1 MTAFN
6 FLKPDYPKLFVIAEL
21 SEQLIHIDPSSSL
34 TKTRLFAERMSQLIW
49 DFEQMG
55 EFEGTQIERLKR
67 LAYSGILPEVIEGIF
82 HTIRKSGNQASHYGT
97 GSFEQAKFI
106 LKKAYKLSKWFYETY
121 ENDFL
126 ELAEYELPVI
136 IDERANELQGQL
148 DFLEQQLEDY
158 KSKIEELN
166 SSKEV
171 QETRKS
177 RSNKSARN
185 IYLNEHD
192 TRILLIDPELRKAG
206 WEVDTDLLN
215 FKTHKTVPEKGRN
228 MAIAEWYCNGKWA
241 DYALFVG
248 TTLYGIVE
256 AKKYRSDISTDL
268 RQSKIYAE
276 RVTRDHDIELLR
288 NWNDYKVPFL
298 FSTNGREYLEQLK
311 TKSGIWYLDI
321 RKKDNHAAALKGWF
335 SPQGLVELYD
345 RDLDESNDRL
355 EKSDYDYLQD
365 QSGLSLRDYQIEAI
379 KKVEKKIIER
389 PEEQRS
395 LLVMATGTGKT
406 RTVIGLSYRLI
417 KSDRFKRILF
427 LTDRRMLATQA
438 IGSYQDN
445 RIENLN
451 TFADVYQLEELKD
464 TTPDGETRLHF
475 ATVQSMVKRL
485 FYNDSPL
492 PIDSYDCIIIDEAH
506 RGYNLDKEIDEEDLS
521 FKDQDDYVSQYKK
534 VIEYFNAYIIGLTA
548 TPALHTTQIFGE
560 PVFSYSYR
568 QAVLDGHLIDYEPP
582 YNIKTKLN
590 SKGIVWKKGERPKA
604 YNPETG
610 KIEELAVLEDELKFD
625 VDQFNKLVITE
636 PFNRAVIKQLVQII
650 DPTSDEKTLVFAARD
665 EHADLIV
672 SIFKEEYNAIGLPV
686 EQGTIEKI
694 TGKSYNPQELT
705 TQFKNEKFPTI
716 AVTVDL
722 LTTGIDV
729 PKITNLVFLRRVRSR
744 ILYEQMMG
752 RATRKC
758 DEINKE
764 IFRVYD
770 AVRLYE
776 ALEDYIQIR
785 PVSDPRISFQ
795 QLAQEME
802 HIDND
807 DRAHRQMQK
816 IIAKFQVKKRQID
829 KVGRN
834 EELEYNAKGK
844 TAEQLLTLFKNA
856 QGSEVSSIIK
866 EYGSLWKFLDQ
877 KFTRPGL
884 QLVAEQEDEFIAM
897 EQRFG
902 EDQKPGDY
910 IESFNHY
917 IATNRNKIL
926 AIKTILTSPSQL
938 NRSSLKE
945 LKLMLDQNGFNE
957 RYLNAAW
964 RQSKNED
971 IAADIVSYIRTAA
984 LGEALISHEDRIKS
998 AFAKVKQTNNFNA
1011 LQLKWLKRFEA
1022 QMLAETVLTKE
1033 DLDKEPFKSDG
1044 GFKRINKQFQD
1055 EVEQVIDAVNN
1066 HLYTA

>member
-1 MTAFN
+1 
-6 FLKPDYPKLFVIAEL
+6 
-21 SEQLIHIDPSSSL
+21 
-34 TKTRLFAERMSQLIW
+34 MSQLIW

-276 RVTRDHDIELLR
+276 RVTRDHDIELLG

-705 TQFKNEKFPTI
+705 TQFKNEKF
-716 AVTVDL
+716 L
-722 LTTGIDV
+722 
-729 PKITNLVFLRRVRSR
+729 
-744 ILYEQMMG
+744 
-752 RATRKC
+752 
-758 DEINKE
+758 
-764 IFRVYD
+764 
-770 AVRLYE
+770 
-776 ALEDYIQIR
+776 
-785 PVSDPRISFQ
+785 
-795 QLAQEME
+795 
-802 HIDND
+802 
-807 DRAHRQMQK
+807 
-816 IIAKFQVKKRQID
+816 
-829 KVGRN
+829 
-834 EELEYNAKGK
+834 
-844 TAEQLLTLFKNA
+844 
-856 QGSEVSSIIK
+856 
-866 EYGSLWKFLDQ
+866 
-877 KFTRPGL
+877 
-884 QLVAEQEDEFIAM
+884 
-897 EQRFG
+897 
-902 EDQKPGDY
+902 
-910 IESFNHY
+910 
-917 IATNRNKIL
+917 
-926 AIKTILTSPSQL
+926 PSQS
-938 NRSSLKE
+938 R
-945 LKLMLDQNGFNE
+945 
-957 RYLNAAW
+957 
-964 RQSKNED
+964 
-971 IAADIVSYIRTAA
+971 
-984 LGEALISHEDRIKS
+984 
-998 AFAKVKQTNNFNA
+998 
-1011 LQLKWLKRFEA
+1011 
-1022 QMLAETVLTKE
+1022 
-1033 DLDKEPFKSDG
+1033 
-1044 GFKRINKQFQD
+1044 
-1055 EVEQVIDAVNN
+1055 
-1066 HLYTA
+1066 

>member
-1 MTAFN
+1 MSAFK
-6 FLKPDYPKLFVIAEL
+6 FLESDYPQLYVIAEL
-21 SEQLIHIDPSSSL
+21 SEQLIHVDPSSSL
-34 TKTRLFAERMSQLIW
+34 SKTRLLAEKMSQLIW

-55 EFEGTQIERLKR
+55 DFNGTQLDRLNR
-67 LAYSGILPEVIEGIF
+67 LAYSNVLPEVIEGIF
-82 HTIRKSGNQASHYGT
+82 HTIRKSGNQASHSGT

-106 LKKAYKLSKWFYETY
+106 LKKAFKLSKWFYETY

-126 ELAEYELPVI
+126 ELAAYELPVVV
-136 IDERANELQGQL
+136 DERAHELQGQL
-148 DFLEQQLEDY
+148 DFLEQQLQDY
-158 KSKIEELN
+158 KAKIEELN
-166 SSKEV
+166 RSKEV

-177 RSNKSARN
+177 RANKSARN
-185 IYLNEHD
+185 IDLNEHD
-192 TRILLIDPELRKAG
+192 TRILLIDPALKKAG

-215 FKTHKTVPEKGRN
+215 YKTHKTLPEKGRN
-228 MAIAEWYCNGKWA
+228 MAIAEWYCDGKWT
-241 DYALFVG
+241 DYALFIG

-256 AKKYRSDISTDL
+256 AKRYRSDISTDL

-276 RVTRDHDIELLR
+276 RVTDAQDIELLG
-288 NWNDYKVPFL
+288 NWNTYKAPFL
-298 FSTNGREYLEQLK
+298 FSTNGRAFLKQLK

-321 RKKDNHAAALKGWF
+321 RKKDNHATALKGWF
-335 SPQGLVELYD
+335 SPQGLVELYE
-345 RDLDESNDRL
+345 RDIDESNNRL
-355 EKSDYDYLQD
+355 EKSDYDYLAD
-365 QSGLSLRDYQIEAI
+365 KTGLSLRDYQIDAI

-438 IGSYQDN
+438 IGNYQDN
-445 RIENLN
+445 KIENLN

-485 FYNDSPL
+485 FYNEDPL

-506 RGYNLDKEIDEEDLS
+506 RGYNLDKEIDEDDLS

-590 SKGIVWKKGERPKA
+590 SEGIVWKKGERPKA

-610 KIEELAVLEDELKFD
+610 KIEELAALEDELKFEI
-625 VDQFNKLVITE
+625 DQFNKLVITE
-636 PFNRAVIKQLVQII
+636 PFNRAVIQQLVQII
-650 DPTSDEKTLVFAARD
+650 DPESEEKTLIFAARD
-665 EHADLIV
+665 SHADLIV
-672 SIFKEEYNAIGLPV
+672 KIFKEEFNEIGLAV

-694 TGKSYNPQELT
+694 TGNVYDPQELT
-705 TQFKNEKFPTI
+705 TRFKNEKFPTI

-744 ILYEQMMG
+744 ILYEQMVG

-764 IFRVYD
+764 VFRIYD

-776 ALEDYIQIR
+776 ALEDFIQIR

-795 QLAQEME
+795 QLAEEME

-807 DRAHRQMQK
+807 DRAQRQMQK

-829 KVGRN
+829 KVDRN
-834 EELEYNAKGK
+834 EELQYNAQGK
-844 TAEQLLTLFKNA
+844 TADELLNVFKKA
-856 QGSEVSSIIK
+856 QGSEVAAIIK

-877 KFTRPGL
+877 KFTRPGM
-884 QLVAEQEDEFIAM
+884 QMVAEQEDEFIAM
-897 EQRFG
+897 EQKFG
-902 EDQKPGDY
+902 EAQKPGDY

-917 IATNRNKIL
+917 IATHRNKVL
-926 AIKTILTSPSQL
+926 AIKTILTSPSAL
-938 NRSSLKE
+938 NRASLKE
-945 LKLMLDQNGFNE
+945 LKFMLDQDGFNE

-984 LGEALISHEDRIKS
+984 LGEALVSHEDRIKS
-998 AFAKVKQTNNFNA
+998 AFAKVKQTKNFNA

-1044 GFKRINKQFQD
+1044 GFNRINKQFQE
-1055 EVEQVIDAVNN
+1055 EVEQVIDAINN
-1066 HLYTA
+1066 QLYTA

>member
-1 MTAFN
+1 MSHFN
-6 FLKPDYPKLFVIAEL
+6 FLKDDYPTLFVIAEL
-21 SEQLIHIDPSSSL
+21 SEQLIHVDPSSSL
-34 TKTRLFAERMSQLIW
+34 SKTRLLAEKMSQLIW

-55 EFEGTQIERLKR
+55 DFNGTQLDRLNR
-67 LAYSGILPEVIEGIF
+67 LAYSNILPEVIEGIF

-97 GSFEQAKFI
+97 GSFDQAKFI
-106 LKKAYKLSKWFYETY
+106 LKKTFKLSKWFYETY

-126 ELAEYELPVI
+126 ELPAYELPVVV
-136 IDERANELQGQL
+136 DERAHELQGQL
-148 DFLEQQLEDY
+148 DFLEQQLQDY
-158 KSKIEELN
+158 KAKIEKLN

-185 IYLNEHD
+185 IDLNEHD
-192 TRILLIDPELRKAG
+192 TRILLIDPALKKAG

-215 FKTHKTVPEKGRN
+215 YKTHKTLPEKGRN
-228 MAIAEWYCNGKWA
+228 MAIAEWYCDGKWA

-256 AKKYRSDISTDL
+256 AKRYRSDISTDL

-276 RVTRDHDIELLR
+276 RVTDAQDIERLG
-288 NWNDYKVPFL
+288 NWHGYKVPFL
-298 FSTNGREYLEQLK
+298 FSTNGREFLEQLK

-335 SPQGLVELYD
+335 SPQGLVELYE
-345 RDLDESNDRL
+345 RDIDESNDRL
-355 EKSDYDYLQD
+355 EKSDYDYLAD
-365 QSGLSLRDYQIEAI
+365 KTGLSLRDYQIDAI

-438 IGSYQDN
+438 IGNYQDN
-445 RIENLN
+445 KIENLN

-485 FYNDSPL
+485 FYNEDPL

-506 RGYNLDKEIDEEDLS
+506 RGYNLDKEIDEDDLS

-590 SKGIVWKKGERPKA
+590 SEGIVWKKGERPKA

-610 KIEELAVLEDELKFD
+610 KIEELAALDDELKFEI
-625 VDQFNKLVITE
+625 DQFNKLVITE

-650 DPTSDEKTLVFAARD
+650 DPESEEKTLIFAARD

-672 SIFKEEYNAIGLPV
+672 KIFKEEFDAIGCRV

-744 ILYEQMMG
+744 ILYEQMVG

-764 IFRVYD
+764 VFKIYD

-776 ALEDYIQIR
+776 ALEDFIQIR

-807 DRAHRQMQK
+807 DRAQRQMQK
-816 IIAKFQVKKRQID
+816 IIAKFQVKKRQIE
-829 KVGRN
+829 KVDRN
-834 EELEYNAKGK
+834 EELQYNAQGK
-844 TAEQLLTLFKNA
+844 TADELLNIFKNA
-856 QGSEVSSIIK
+856 QGSEVATIIE

-877 KFTRPGL
+877 KFTRPGM
-884 QLVAEQEDEFIAM
+884 QMVADQEDEFIAM
-897 EQRFG
+897 EQKFG
-902 EDQKPGDY
+902 EAQKPGDY

-917 IATNRNKIL
+917 IATHRNKVL
-926 AIKTILTSPSQL
+926 AIKTILTSPNSL
-938 NRSSLKE
+938 DRTSLKE
-945 LKLMLDQNGFNE
+945 LKMMLDQDGFNE

-984 LGEALISHEDRIKS
+984 LGEALVAHEDRIKS
-998 AFAKVKQTNNFNA
+998 AFAKVKQSKNFNA
-1011 LQLKWLKRFEA
+1011 LQLKWLTRFEA

-1044 GFKRINKQFQD
+1044 GFKRINKQFQE
-1055 EVEQVIDAVNN
+1055 EVEQVIDSINN

>member
-1 MTAFN
+1 MSYFN
-6 FLKPDYPKLFVIAEL
+6 FLKDDYPKLFVIAEL

-34 TKTRLFAERMSQLIW
+34 SKTRLLAEKMSQLIW

-55 EFEGTQIERLKR
+55 DFNGTQLDRLNR
-67 LAYSGILPEVIEGIF
+67 LAYSNILPEVIEGIF
-82 HTIRKSGNQASHYGT
+82 HTIRKSGNQASHDGT
-97 GSFEQAKFI
+97 GSFDQAKFI
-106 LKKAYKLSKWFYETY
+106 LKKAFKLSKWFYETY

-126 ELAEYELPVI
+126 ELAAYELPAVV
-136 IDERANELQGQL
+136 DERAHELQGQL
-148 DFLEQQLEDY
+148 DFLEQQLQDY
-158 KSKIEELN
+158 KAKIEELN

-185 IYLNEHD
+185 IDLNEHD
-192 TRILLIDPELRKAG
+192 TRILLIDPALKKAG

-215 FKTHKTVPEKGRN
+215 YKTHKTLPEKGRN
-228 MAIAEWYCNGKWA
+228 MAIAEWYCDGKWA
-241 DYALFVG
+241 DYALFIG

-256 AKKYRSDISTDL
+256 AKRYRSDISTDL

-276 RVTRDHDIELLR
+276 RITDAQDTELLGK
-288 NWNDYKVPFL
+288 WNTYKVPFL
-298 FSTNGREYLEQLK
+298 FSTNGREFLEQLK
-311 TKSGIWYLDI
+311 TKSGIWHLDI

-335 SPQGLVELYD
+335 SPQGLVELYE
-345 RDLDESNDRL
+345 RDIDESNDRL
-355 EKSDYDYLQD
+355 EKSDYDYLAD
-365 QSGLSLRDYQIEAI
+365 KTGLSLRDYQIDAI

-427 LTDRRMLATQA
+427 LTDRTMLATQA
-438 IGSYQDN
+438 LGNYKEN
-445 RIENLN
+445 KIENLN
-451 TFADVYQLEELKD
+451 SFGDVYQLEELKD

-485 FYNDSPL
+485 FYNEDPL

-506 RGYNLDKEIDEEDLS
+506 RGYNLDKEIDEDDLS

-590 SKGIVWKKGERPKA
+590 SEGIVWKKGERPKA

-610 KIEELAVLEDELKFD
+610 KIEELAALDDELKFEI
-625 VDQFNKLVITE
+625 DQFNKLVITE

-650 DPTSDEKTLVFAARD
+650 DPESEEKTLIFAARD

-672 SIFKEEYNAIGLPV
+672 KIFKEEFDAIGCRV

-744 ILYEQMMG
+744 ILYEQMVG

-764 IFRVYD
+764 VFKIYD

-776 ALEDYIQIR
+776 ALEDFIQIR

-807 DRAHRQMQK
+807 DRAQRQMQK
-816 IIAKFQVKKRQID
+816 IIAKFQVKKRQIE
-829 KVGRN
+829 KVDRN
-834 EELEYNAKGK
+834 EELQYNAQGK
-844 TAEQLLTLFKNA
+844 TADELLNIFKNA
-856 QGSEVSSIIK
+856 QGSEVANIIK

-877 KFTRPGL
+877 KFTRPGM
-884 QLVAEQEDEFIAM
+884 QMVADQEDEFIAM
-897 EQRFG
+897 EQKFG
-902 EDQKPGDY
+902 EAQKPGDY

-917 IATNRNKIL
+917 IATHRNKVL
-926 AIKTILTSPSQL
+926 AIKTILTSPNSL
-938 NRSSLKE
+938 DRTSLKE
-945 LKLMLDQNGFNE
+945 LKMMLDQDGFNE

-984 LGEALISHEDRIKS
+984 LGEALVSHEDRIKS
-998 AFAKVKQTNNFNA
+998 AFAKVKETKNFNA
-1011 LQLKWLKRFEA
+1011 LQLKWLTRFEA

-1044 GFKRINKQFQD
+1044 GFKRINQQFQE
-1055 EVEQVIDAVNN
+1055 EVEQVIDSINN

>member
-1 MTAFN
+1 MSHFN
-6 FLKPDYPKLFVIAEL
+6 FLKDDYPKLFVIAEL
-21 SEQLIHIDPSSSL
+21 SEQLIHVDPSSSL
-34 TKTRLFAERMSQLIW
+34 SKTRLLAEKMSQLIW

-55 EFEGTQIERLKR
+55 DFNGTQLERLNR
-67 LAYSGILPEVIEGIF
+67 LAYSNILPEVIEGIV

-97 GSFEQAKFI
+97 GSFDQAKFI
-106 LKKAYKLSKWFYETY
+106 LKKAFKLSKWFYETY

-126 ELAEYELPVI
+126 ELAAYELPAVV
-136 IDERANELQGQL
+136 DERAHELQGQL
-148 DFLEQQLEDY
+148 DFLEQQLQDY
-158 KSKIEELN
+158 KAKIEELN

-185 IYLNEHD
+185 IDLNEHD
-192 TRILLIDPELRKAG
+192 TRILLIDPALRKAG

-215 FKTHKTVPEKGRN
+215 YKTHKTLPEKGRN
-228 MAIAEWYCNGKWA
+228 MAIAEWYCDGKWA

-256 AKKYRSDISTDL
+256 AKRYRSDISTDL

-276 RVTRDHDIELLR
+276 RIADAQDIELLG
-288 NWNDYKVPFL
+288 NWNSYKVPFL
-298 FSTNGREYLEQLK
+298 FSTNGREFLEQLK

-335 SPQGLVELYD
+335 SPHGLVELYE
-345 RDLDESNDRL
+345 RDIDESNDRL
-355 EKSDYDYLQD
+355 EKSDYDYLAD
-365 QSGLSLRDYQIEAI
+365 KTGLSLRDYQIDAI

-438 IGSYQDN
+438 IGNYQDN
-445 RIENLN
+445 KIENLN
-451 TFADVYQLEELKD
+451 TFADVYQLEELKE

-485 FYNDSPL
+485 FYNEDPL

-506 RGYNLDKEIDEEDLS
+506 RGYNLDKEIDEDDLS

-590 SKGIVWKKGERPKA
+590 SEGIVWKKGERPKA

-610 KIEELAVLEDELKFD
+610 KIEELATLDDELKFEI
-625 VDQFNKLVITE
+625 DQFNKLVITE

-650 DPTSDEKTLVFAARD
+650 DPTSEEKTLIFAARD

-672 SIFKEEYNAIGLPV
+672 SIFKEEYKAIGLPV

-744 ILYEQMMG
+744 ILYEQMVG

-764 IFRVYD
+764 VFKIYD

-776 ALEDYIQIR
+776 ALEDFIQIR

-795 QLAQEME
+795 QLAQEMD

-807 DRAHRQMQK
+807 DRALRQMQK
-816 IIAKFQVKKRQID
+816 IIAKFQVKKRQIE
-829 KVGRN
+829 KVDRN
-834 EELEYNAKGK
+834 EELQYNAQGK
-844 TAEQLLTLFKNA
+844 TADELLNIFKNA
-856 QGSEVSSIIK
+856 QGSEVATIIE

-877 KFTRPGL
+877 KFTRPGM
-884 QLVAEQEDEFIAM
+884 QMVADQEDEFIAM
-897 EQRFG
+897 EQKFG
-902 EDQKPGDY
+902 EAQKPGDY

-917 IATNRNKIL
+917 IATHRNKVL
-926 AIKTILTSPSQL
+926 AIKTILTSPNSL
-938 NRSSLKE
+938 DRTSLKE
-945 LKLMLDQNGFNE
+945 LKMMLDQDGFNE

-984 LGEALISHEDRIKS
+984 LGEALVSHEDRIKS
-998 AFAKVKQTNNFNA
+998 AFAKVKQTKNFNA
-1011 LQLKWLKRFEA
+1011 LQLKWLTRFEV

-1044 GFKRINKQFQD
+1044 GFKRINKQFQE
-1055 EVEQVIDAVNN
+1055 EVEQVIDSINN

>member
-1 MTAFN
+1 MSHFN
-6 FLKPDYPKLFVIAEL
+6 FLKDNYPKLFVIAEL

-34 TKTRLFAERMSQLIW
+34 AKTRLLAEKMSILIW

-55 EFEGTQIERLKR
+55 DFQGTQLDRLKR
-67 LAYSGILPEVIEGIF
+67 LSYSNILPEVIEGIF
-82 HTIRKSGNQASHYGT
+82 HTIRKSGNQASHDGVGT
-97 GSFEQAKFI
+97 FSQATFI
-106 LKKAYKLSKWFYETY
+106 LKKAFKLSKWFYETY

-126 ELAEYELPVI
+126 ELAAYEVPALQ
-136 IDERANELQGQL
+136 DHRAEDLQGQL
-148 DFLEQQLEDY
+148 DFLEQQIQDY
-158 KSKIEELN
+158 KSKIEALN
-166 SSKEV
+166 SSKEI
-171 QETRKS
+171 QETRKKHS
-177 RSNKSARN
+177 LKSARN
-185 IYLNEHD
+185 IDLNEHD
-192 TRILLIDPELRKAG
+192 TRVLLIDPALKKAG

-215 FKTHKTVPEKGRN
+215 FKTHKTLPVKGRN
-228 MAIAEWYCNGKWA
+228 MAISEWYCNGKWA

-256 AKKYRSDISTDL
+256 AKKYASDISTNL

-276 RVTRDHDIELLR
+276 HINDTDEINLLGE
-288 NWNDYKVPFL
+288 WNTYKAPFL

-311 TKSGIWYLDI
+311 TKSGIWFLDI
-321 RKKDNHAAALKGWF
+321 RKTDNHAAALKGWF
-335 SPQGLVELYD
+335 SPQGLQELYE
-345 RDLDESNDRL
+345 RDLDESNERL
-355 EKSDYDYLQD
+355 EKSDFDYLAD
-365 QSGLSLRDYQIEAI
+365 STGLSLRDYQIDAI
-379 KKVEKKIIER
+379 KNVEKKIIEE
-389 PEEQRS
+389 PSDKRS

-438 IGSYQDN
+438 IGNYQDN
-445 RIENLN
+445 KIENLN

-464 TTPDGETRLHF
+464 TVPDGETRLHF

-485 FYNDSPL
+485 FYSENPL
-492 PIDSYDCIIIDEAH
+492 PIDAYDCIIIDEAH
-506 RGYNLDKEIDEEDLS
+506 RGYNLDKEIDEDDLK
-521 FKDQDDYVSQYKK
+521 FKDQDDYISQYKK

-582 YNIKTKLN
+582 YNIETKLN
-590 SKGIVWKKGERPKA
+590 TEGIVWTKGQRPKA

-610 KIEELAVLEDELKFD
+610 KLEELAALEDELKFEI
-625 VDQFNKLVITE
+625 DQFNKLVITE
-636 PFNRAVIKQLVQII
+636 PFNRAVIKQLVQLI
-650 DPTSDEKTLVFAARD
+650 DPTSEEKTLVFAARD

-672 SIFKEEYNAIGLPV
+672 SLFKEEYKAIGLPV

-694 TGKSYNPQELT
+694 TGKAYAPEELT
-705 TQFKNEKFPTI
+705 RQFKNEKFPSI

-744 ILYEQMMG
+744 ILYEQMVG

-764 IFRVYD
+764 VFRIYD
-770 AVRLYE
+770 GVRLYE
-776 ALEDYIQIR
+776 ALEDFIQIR
-785 PVSDPRISFQ
+785 PVSDPRILFQ
-795 QLAQEME
+795 QLASEME
-802 HIDND
+802 HIDGD
-807 DRAHRQMQK
+807 DRAKRQMQK
-816 IIAKFQVKKRQID
+816 IIAKFQVKKRQIE
-829 KVGRN
+829 KVDRQ
-834 EELEYNAKGK
+834 EELQYNAKGK
-844 TAEQLLTLFKNA
+844 TADELLHIFKNA
-856 QGSEVSSIIK
+856 EGSEVAAILE

-877 KFTRPGL
+877 KFTRPRM
-884 QLVAEQEDEFIAM
+884 QLVADQEDEFISM
-897 EQRFG
+897 KQRFG
-902 EDQKPGDY
+902 DDQRPGDY

-917 IATNRNKIL
+917 IATHRNKIL
-926 AIKTILTSPSQL
+926 AIKTIIASPSEL
-938 NRSSLKE
+938 DRASLKE
-945 LKLMLDQNGFNE
+945 LKLMLDQNGYSE
-957 RYLNAAW
+957 RNLNAAW
-964 RQSKNED
+964 RQAKNQD

-984 LGEALISHEDRIKS
+984 LGEALISHEDRIKT
-998 AFAKVKQTNNFNA
+998 AFAKVKQEKNFNA
-1011 LQLKWLKRFEA
+1011 LQLKWLTRFEA

-1044 GFKRINKQFQD
+1044 GFSRINKQFQE
-1055 EVEQVIDAVNN
+1055 EVEQVITSINN